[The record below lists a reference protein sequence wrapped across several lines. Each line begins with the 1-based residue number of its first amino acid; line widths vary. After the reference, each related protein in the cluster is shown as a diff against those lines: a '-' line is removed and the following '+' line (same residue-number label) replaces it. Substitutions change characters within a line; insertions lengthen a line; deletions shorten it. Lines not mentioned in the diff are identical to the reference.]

1 LQLGQR
7 RKDRIGIALGAG
19 MQDMELQAENAGRL
33 LHVSGE
39 APGKRIGGIEQQ
51 CNGFRGIKIKGDGD
65 AAKDERGIR
74 SRESD
79 RAELTSF
86 QTFAP
91 KIPRVPIRA
100 TPCGPYWLG
109 LTTLFGS

>member
-1 LQLGQR
+1 MSTKPPTMRYLAGDVPPTSVTLLNAFQYVAVTSSFLVFPLIMAHEAHAPTAVA
-7 RKDRIGIALGAG
+7 DSMLSWSMLVLAIG
-19 MQDMELQAENAGRL
+19 
-33 LHVSGE
+33 S
-39 APGKRIGGIEQQ
+39 
-51 CNGFRGIKIKGDGD
+51 GDGD

-91 KIPRVPIRA
+91 
-100 TPCGPYWLG
+100 
-109 LTTLFGS
+109 S